1 MKMIKA
7 AIATNL
13 FWMFGFCASPVFA
26 QTTWTACT
34 GPNPG
39 AICLPAAGYVGIG
52 TTYPRNALEVASIE
66 GNYVTSVRIGGQKQG
81 NVAATTGTEAS
92 RNQILFSGWRD
103 ILTDTVGAKIVG
115 VNNVAYNG
123 TNASNL
129 VQNTDLA
136 FFTLRGGQWPSNADS
151 TTESM
156 RLTASGNLG
165 IGTSNPQYPLSVNG
179 TIAAKE
185 VIVTATGWADYVFDT
200 GYRLKPL
207 EEVAEYVAANHHLPE
222 MPSAKEVVEKGV
234 NVAEMQ
240 AKLLAK
246 IEELTLHLI
255 AEQKENARLGA
266 QNRDIVERLLRME
279 KKGVEK

>member
-1 MKMIKA
+1 MKNTKA
-7 AIATNL
+7 KSATAL
-13 FWMFGFCASPVFA
+13 FWIVGSIGSAANA

-34 GPNPG
+34 GPNRS
-39 AICLPAAGYVGIG
+39 AICVTTGDYAGIG
-52 TTYPRNALEVASIE
+52 TSYPRNALEVASIE
-66 GNYVTSVRIGGQKQG
+66 GNFVTSVRIGGQKQG

-103 ILTDTVGAKIVG
+103 VVTDTVGAKIVG
-115 VNNVAYNG
+115 VNNVAYDG
-123 TNASNL
+123 FNASNL

-156 RLTASGNLG
+156 RLTAAGNLG

-185 VIVTATGWADYVFDT
+185 VIVTATGWADYVFDA

-207 EEVAEYVAANHHLPE
+207 EEVEEYIQANHHLPE
-222 MPSAKEVVEKGV
+222 MPSANEVAEKGV

-246 IEELTLHLI
+246 IEELTLHMIRLDR
-255 AEQKENARLGA
+255 ENRELKARL
-266 QNRDIVERLLRME
+266 N
-279 KKGVEK
+279 